1 MYRYKNLFNLN
12 LIPLIL
18 HSKWNLIQVFYL
30 ILHLEKL
37 SHSLVFNNSQ
47 NKKKITKIHYT
58 EPYTVSP
65 FRSRSFSLV

>member
-47 NKKKITKIHYT
+47 NKKKKLLKFTT
-58 EPYTVSP
+58 QNPTQFPLFEVVR
-65 FRSRSFSLV
+65 FL